1 MKKRV
6 KSCIGTVVTVLCIA
20 VLLFAVILIARNAR
34 GEVTFLFGKSFIRV
48 RTASME
54 PGIGAGSYILVA
66 RVRTEEIAV
75 GDVITFRSD
84 DPAIQG
90 QLNTHRVTEIL
101 DGGAAFRTK
110 GDNNPVADKYV
121 VPADHVVARYVRNL
135 DGLTAIGRAVFA
147 RNIFPVILLVLSA
160 AVFVCAVIEVVRRL
174 HGRAD
179 GADPDAAHEKEIER
193 RVREEVERLKN
204 ADAAK
209 STGTARRS
217 DAAENN
223 GAANGTDAA
232 ENTGEAET
240 PDSHTGRT
248 PKRKQ

>member
-1 MKKRV
+1 
-6 KSCIGTVVTVLCIA
+6 
-20 VLLFAVILIARNAR
+20 
-34 GEVTFLFGKSFIRV
+34 
-48 RTASME
+48 ME

-160 AVFVCAVIEVVRRL
+160 VVFVCAVIEVVRRL

-204 ADAAK
+204 ADAA
-209 STGTARRS
+209 RS
-217 DAAENN
+217 PDAAENN
-223 GAANGTDAA
+223 GAANGTAAA

>member
-1 MKKRV
+1 MKKRL
-6 KSCIGTVVTVLCIA
+6 KSRIGTVVTVLCIV
-20 VLLFAVILIARNAR
+20 VLLLAVVLIVRNAR

-66 RVRTEEIAV
+66 RVRAEEVAV

-110 GDNNPVADKYV
+110 GDNNPAEDKYV
-121 VPADHVVARYVRNL
+121 VPADHIVARYVRNL
-135 DGLTAIGRAVFA
+135 NGLTAIGRAVFA

-160 AVFVCAVIEVVRRL
+160 AVFVCAVIEIVRKL
-174 HGRAD
+174 HDRAD
-179 GADPDAAHEKEIER
+179 GTDPDAAHEKEIER

-209 STGTARRS
+209 GTDIAK
-217 DAAENN
+217 
-223 GAANGTDAA
+223 GTDAA
-232 ENTGEAET
+232 QNNGDAET
-240 PDSHTGRT
+240 PDAHIGRT
-248 PKRKQ
+248 P

>member
-110 GDNNPVADKYV
+110 GDNNPVADRYV

-179 GADPDAAHEKEIER
+179 GADGADPDAAHEKEIER

-204 ADAAK
+204 ADAAN
-209 STGTARRS
+209 GT

-223 GAANGTDAA
+223 GTAKGTDAA

>member
-110 GDNNPVADKYV
+110 GDNNPVADRYV

-160 AVFVCAVIEVVRRL
+160 VVFVCAVIEVVRRL

-209 STGTARRS
+209 GTGTARRS